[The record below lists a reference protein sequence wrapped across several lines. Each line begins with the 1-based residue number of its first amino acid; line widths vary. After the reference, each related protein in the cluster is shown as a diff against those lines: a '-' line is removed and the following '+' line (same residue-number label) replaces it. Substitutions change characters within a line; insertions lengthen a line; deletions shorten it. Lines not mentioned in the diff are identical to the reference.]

1 MTDPITDMFN
11 RIKNAQAVFQESV
24 ELPYSDLKM
33 QIAETLKEAGFI
45 LDCKK
50 KGAKAVKAIK
60 LDLKYE
66 KQRPALSGFKR
77 ISKPG
82 QRIYVSRS
90 EVKPVRNGFGLA
102 IISTSKGLINDKKA
116 RKERVGGE
124 LMIKVW

>member
-11 RIKNAQAVFQESV
+11 RIKNAQAVFQESI

-33 QIAETLKEAGFI
+33 QIAETLKESGFI

-50 KGAKAVKAIK
+50 KGAKAAKTIK
-60 LDLKYE
+60 IDLKYE
-66 KQRPALSGFKR
+66 KQRPVLSGFKR

-90 EVKPVRNGFGLA
+90 EVKPVKNGFGLA

-116 RKERVGGE
+116 RKEKVGGE
-124 LMIKVW
+124 LMVEVW